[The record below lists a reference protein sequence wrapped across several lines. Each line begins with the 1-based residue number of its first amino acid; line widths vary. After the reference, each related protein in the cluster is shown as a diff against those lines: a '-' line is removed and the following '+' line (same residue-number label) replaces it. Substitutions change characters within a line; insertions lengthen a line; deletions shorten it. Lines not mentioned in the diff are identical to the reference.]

1 MAAIDTWTDEQVE
14 TAIRL
19 LVDAEWLVLWY
30 RNPDG
35 HKGPLRDP
43 VNWLSD
49 VRTFLLEK
57 A

>member
-19 LVDAEWLVLWY
+19 LVDAQWLVLWY

-49 VRTFLLEK
+49 VRTFLLKK